1 MPSRCLPLFVPFSL
15 RDLRAGVAV
24 FSAAAAA
31 SAAFAAD
38 WAQWRGPTRDGISTE
53 TGWSH
58 TWGADG
64 PKVLWKTSVGIGC
77 SSFTAVGDRVYTI
90 GNKENIDTVFCFD
103 AASGKIIWKH
113 SYPQPLDPNMFEGGP
128 GCSPAID
135 GPRVYTLARHGL
147 LLCLEEGRVVWS
159 KHLVKDFG
167 AKQPTWGY
175 SCSPLVLGDLL
186 LLDVG
191 AKGASA
197 VALNKLTGETVWK
210 VGDEAASYSSP
221 IIITPGENPSVA
233 FFNAFGLVVRTAR
246 DGKELWRFPWKTNYD
261 VNAATPIPVGDALFI
276 SSGYNHGGALIR
288 PAAGKGEA
296 VWENKAMRNQ
306 INSSVLWQGHLYGF
320 DESSFNCLE
329 AATGAVKWK
338 QPGLGKGSLILADG
352 KLVIMSEKG
361 KLVVAR
367 PSPEKFES
375 LAEAQVLGKDH
386 CWVVPTLAH
395 GRLFVR
401 NNLGEA
407 AALEVRGK

>member
-1 MPSRCLPLFVPFSL
+1 MLPRFLPLPLSS
-15 RDLRAGVAV
+15 RGLRAALAALAALVG
-24 FSAAAAA
+24 AAALP
-31 SAAFAAD
+31 AAD
-38 WAQWRGPTRDGISTE
+38 WAQWRGPTRDGISTD

-58 TWGADG
+58 SWGAAG
-64 PKVLWKTSVGIGC
+64 PKVLWKTNVGIGC
-77 SSFTAVGDRVYTI
+77 SSFTAAGDRVYTI
-90 GNKENIDTVFCFD
+90 GNKDDTDTVFCFD
-103 AASGKIIWKH
+103 AATGKILWKH

-128 GCSPAID
+128 GCSPALD

-159 KHLVKDFG
+159 KHLVKDLG

-175 SCSPLVLGDLL
+175 ASSPLVLGDML

-197 VALNKLTGETVWK
+197 VALHKLTGAIIWQA
-210 VGDEAASYSSP
+210 GDDPASYSSP
-221 IIITPGENPSVA
+221 IVVAPGENPSVA
-233 FFNAFGLVVRTAR
+233 FFNQYGLVVRTAR
-246 DGKELWRFPWKTNYD
+246 EGRELWRFPWKTQYD
-261 VNAATPIPVGDALFI
+261 VNAATPIPVGDAIFI

-288 PAAGKGEA
+288 PAGGKAEA
-296 VWENKAMRNQ
+296 VWENKSMRNQ

-338 QPGLGKGSLILADG
+338 KSGLGKGSLILADG

-361 KLVVAR
+361 KLVIAR

-375 LAEAQVLGKDH
+375 LAEAQVLNQNR

-395 GRLFVR
+395 GRIFVK
-401 NNLGEA
+401 NNEGDA
-407 AALEVRGK
+407 VALDVHGK